1 MLYRDDAT
9 HTRDSVG
16 VFRCGYVE
24 KNTRGCAVPV
34 VADCPKAIGSGF
46 AETGSVFARTRSSW
60 SILRCAC
67 ETGRLG
73 CVIQKLFH
81 NPQGWPSCLISKARF
96 RPWEFEWK
104 GLISPM
110 DSAWGTAL
118 LEFESGEAGC
128 CAAEFCG
135 YAIDFKAG
143 AHSWPP
149 NAPTNPHS
157 GFSGMAST
165 TADAVNNCPHPLHFP
180 DAIFPPL

>member
-16 VFRCGYVE
+16 LFRCGGYVE

-46 AETGSVFARTRSSW
+46 AETGSFFARTRSSW

-104 GLISPM
+104 GLISST

-118 LEFESGEAGC
+118 LEFERGRRD
-128 CAAEFCG
+128 AARQSFVVMQLTSRQERIRG
-135 YAIDFKAG
+135 RQTHRPIPILG
-143 AHSWPP
+143 SQEWL
-149 NAPTNPHS
+149 APQP
-157 GFSGMAST
+157 M
-165 TADAVNNCPHPLHFP
+165 P
-180 DAIFPPL
+180 